1 MNSEYLSEQAD
12 DLERKIKVLVNKY
25 IQLKESAYFLEK
37 ENNALKEYTAALV
50 EENKKLK
57 IPQKNGK
64 IVDDNVEEKET
75 VVALKEQVS
84 SYIVLIDECIDR
96 LKEDTNE

>member
-57 IPQKNGK
+57 IPQENDI

>member
-57 IPQKNGK
+57 IPQENDI

-96 LKEDTNE
+96 LKEGTNE